1 MLENSVSEPFLVAG
15 SVGLG
20 EEKKKKKVFCTVFIY
35 VQLKIGST
43 LRGHVW
49 VLFC

>member
-20 EEKKKKKVFCTVFIY
+20 EGKKKVFCTVFIY